1 MTENFVR
8 AENDMKIGAKIG
20 AKSVA
25 NIGAIFRRKL
35 VRTVARK
42 LVKNDAKNVAKN
54 WCGNFLSHLC
64 RLDLFNEYSEYI
76 VLLLLFNCQFHGFLT
91 SKFCSRFYDQF

>member
-20 AKSVA
+20 AKRVA
-25 NIGAIFRRKL
+25 NVGVKFRGKW
-35 VRTVARK
+35 VRTLARN
-42 LVKNDAKNVAKN
+42 LVKHDARNVAKN

-64 RLDLFNEYSEYI
+64 RLDLFN
-76 VLLLLFNCQFHGFLT
+76 
-91 SKFCSRFYDQF
+91 

>member
-8 AENDMKIGAKIG
+8 AENDVKNGATIG

-25 NIGAIFRRKL
+25 HIGVKFRRQL
-35 VRTVARK
+35 VRIVARN
-42 LVKNDAKNVAKN
+42 LVKNDAKHVAKN

-64 RLDLFNEYSEYI
+64 RLDLFN
-76 VLLLLFNCQFHGFLT
+76 
-91 SKFCSRFYDQF
+91 